1 MSLGVTLLVG
11 LAGAFGSLLRFAV
24 GGVVTRRVRWSLPL
38 GTLTVNLTG
47 ALLLGLLTGL
57 ATTTNASLIVGTGLL
72 GGYTTFSTWMLE
84 TERLAEAQRARWAV
98 ANVVVSLLV
107 GVAAIA
113 VGRAIS
119 G

>member
-11 LAGAFGSLLRFAV
+11 LAGALGSLLRFAV
-24 GGVVTRRVRWSLPL
+24 GGAVTRGLRWSLPL
-38 GTLTVNLTG
+38 GTLTVNLSG
-47 ALLLGLLTGL
+47 ALVLGLLTG
-57 ATTTNASLIVGTGLL
+57 ATTATNTGLIFGTGLL

-84 TERLAEAQRARWAV
+84 TERLAEARQGRWAV
-98 ANVVVSLLV
+98 ANVIVSLLV

-113 VGRAIS
+113 LGRAIS